1 MKKPISMLS
10 ATDRNLIAL
19 LGACCMLLSL
29 LEHMIP
35 KPLPFFRIGLA
46 NLPILI
52 SLGLLSVPQVFLLA
66 TLKVV
71 SQGLVTGTLLS
82 YVFLLSAV
90 GTLASVCMMLVV
102 RKIGGRHLSI
112 VGISVMGAM
121 SSTVAQLGLAS
132 VFLFGSVTRFIA
144 TPFLAVG
151 LVTAVVLGLIAMRFC
166 EKSAWYLQHLER
178 TADG

>member
-1 MKKPISMLS
+1 MKKPISTLS
-10 ATDRNLIAL
+10 VTDRNLIAL

-52 SLGLLSVPQVFLLA
+52 SLGLLSVPQVLLLA
-66 TLKVV
+66 ALKVI

-90 GTLASVCMMLVV
+90 GTFASVCMMLAV
-102 RKIGGRHLSI
+102 RRIAGRHISI

-121 SSTVAQLGLAS
+121 SSTIAQLGLAS

-151 LVTAVVLGLIAMRFC
+151 LVTAVVLGFIAMRFC
-166 EKSAWYLQHLER
+166 AKSAWYLHHLDKA
-178 TADG
+178 TNG